1 MAGGDDDHCTNT
13 LSDGSGCGREGKRRT
28 VKKRDHLILITH
40 SILKSSLQK
49 PVPIGLSLLLKMETM
64 HAFGFNT
71 SLYLLTAISAER
83 YLAIFCP
90 VWYERHRPLHFT
102 VFLCIVLWIL
112 SAVVTLVVY
121 LACHL
126 HFNLSHSEVMFS
138 CEPARIFQLVVN
150 LLIFGPILILTSL
163 ALFSRIRK
171 TSPSAKIDITIVVSV
186 LLFLVLS
193 ASSRVTEILAYWV
206 PSLHVPML
214 FIAFHMLDCIHSS
227 GNPFLYLYIGYSK
240 KSVAAEP
247 IPMYLERAFMEEA
260 NTYEAQE
267 ANTYE
272 AQEENTYDAEE
283 ANTYE
288 AQEANTHKAPKAN
301 TYKAHK
307 ANKHK
312 APKANTYKAHKANKQ
327 KAPKAKTYEAQE
339 ANPYEAQEANP
350 YEAQEANP
358 YEAQAYDAQEP
369 EEG

>member
-49 PVPIGLSLLLKMETM
+49 
-64 HAFGFNT
+64 
-71 SLYLLTAISAER
+71 
-83 YLAIFCP
+83 
-90 VWYERHRPLHFT
+90 
-102 VFLCIVLWIL
+102 
-112 SAVVTLVVY
+112 
-121 LACHL
+121 
-126 HFNLSHSEVMFS
+126 
-138 CEPARIFQLVVN
+138 
-150 LLIFGPILILTSL
+150 
-163 ALFSRIRK
+163 IRK